1 MIYFL
6 GARRGGQKIEFK
18 VWISLIKNLGIT
30 RYKKLIQGFGS
41 KENLWNASECELKKI
56 EGIGTKLAKAISDNE
71 IKQDVKRHIEYMQKH
86 SIDIISIEDKDYPEL
101 LKQIDNPPLC
111 LYTIGKKEV
120 LNQTNIAI
128 VGSRDATEYGK
139 DVAKKFAFNLS
150 CNGINIVSGLA
161 RGIDSY
167 AHIGTIKAL
176 RERILLQNS
185 CASGYDVKKV
195 RGKAIA
201 VLGNGLDRV
210 FPQENY
216 QLAKEIIKLGGCV
229 ISEYPLGTRPNREN
243 FPARNRI
250 ISGLCNGILVV
261 EAKPKS
267 GTIITVDCALEQGRD
282 VFAIPGNIDS
292 ITSIGTNE
300 LIRQGAKLVTD
311 YREII
316 NEYTN

>member
-1 MIYFL
+1 L
-6 GARRGGQKIEFK
+6 GQEEEDKKIEFK

-30 RYKKLIQGFGS
+30 RYKKLIQGFDS
-41 KENLWNASECELKKI
+41 KENLWSASEAELKHV
-56 EGIGTKLAKAISDNE
+56 EGISTKFAKVISDNE

-86 SIDIISIEDKDYPEL
+86 SIDIIFIEDKEYPEL

-111 LYTIGKKEV
+111 LYIIGKKEV

-139 DVAKKFAFNLS
+139 DVAKKFAFNLA
-150 CNGINIVSGLA
+150 CNGVNIVSGLA

-176 RERILLQNS
+176 RERIRMQNNY
-185 CASGYDVKKV
+185 AIGYNEKKIG
-195 RGKAIA
+195 GKAIA

-216 QLAKEIIKLGGCV
+216 KLAKEIIKYGGCI
-229 ISEYPLGTRPNREN
+229 ISEYPLGTKPNREN

-267 GTIITVDCALEQGRD
+267 GTIITVDFALEQGRD

-292 ITSIGTNE
+292 ITSMGTNE
-300 LIRQGAKLVTD
+300 LIKQGAKIVTD

-316 NEYTN
+316 NEYAN

>member
-1 MIYFL
+1 
-6 GARRGGQKIEFK
+6 
-18 VWISLIKNLGIT
+18 
-30 RYKKLIQGFGS
+30 
-41 KENLWNASECELKKI
+41 
-56 EGIGTKLAKAISDNE
+56 
-71 IKQDVKRHIEYMQKH
+71 MQKH
-86 SIDIISIEDKDYPEL
+86 SIDIIFIEDKEYPEL

-111 LYTIGKKEV
+111 LYIIGKKEV

-139 DVAKKFAFNLS
+139 DVAKKFAFNLA
-150 CNGINIVSGLA
+150 CNGVNIVSGLA

-176 RERILLQNS
+176 RERIRMQNNY
-185 CASGYDVKKV
+185 AIGYNEKKIG
-195 RGKAIA
+195 GKAIA

-216 QLAKEIIKLGGCV
+216 KLAKEIIKYGGCI
-229 ISEYPLGTRPNREN
+229 ISEYPLGTKPNREN

-267 GTIITVDCALEQGRD
+267 GTIITVDFALEQGRD

-292 ITSIGTNE
+292 ITSMGTNE
-300 LIRQGAKLVTD
+300 LIKQGAKIVTD

-316 NEYTN
+316 NEYAN